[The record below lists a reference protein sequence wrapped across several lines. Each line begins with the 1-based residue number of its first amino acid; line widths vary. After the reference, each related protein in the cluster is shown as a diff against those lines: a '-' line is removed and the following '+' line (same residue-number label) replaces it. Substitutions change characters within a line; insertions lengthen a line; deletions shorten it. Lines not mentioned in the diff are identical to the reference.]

1 VRFLSP
7 AARRA
12 DEEELR
18 RLEEDRTARKREE
31 NEVVDLE
38 PLPSRDVVSS
48 EVEGRVSVPE
58 MARSLSEEPLL
69 MDPQG
74 HGGEASAR
82 ISTADSIDA

>member
-1 VRFLSP
+1 MRFLSP

-18 RLEEDRTARKREE
+18 QLEEDRAARKREE

-38 PLPSRDVVSS
+38 PLPSRDIVST
-48 EVEGRVSVPE
+48 EAEGRISVPE
-58 MARSLSEEPLL
+58 MARSSSEEPLL
-69 MDPQG
+69 KDPQG

-82 ISTADSIDA
+82 VSTVDSIDA

>member
-1 VRFLSP
+1 LSP
-7 AARRA
+7 AARHA

-18 RLEEDRTARKREE
+18 RLEEDRAARKREE

-48 EVEGRVSVPE
+48 EVGGRISVPG

-69 MDPQG
+69 MGPHG

-82 ISTADSIDA
+82 VSTADSIDA